1 MVIKTNDIEGPM
13 GDRWTISTENNVGHV
28 LGEAT
33 HALGSVLCEMEIWLI
48 WSSQA
53 ARQGTTV
60 SLFCLTVLYS
70 PSCPNTSF
78 MHRSE
83 RPCGQW
89 AVG

>member
-1 MVIKTNDIEGPM
+1 M
-13 GDRWTISTENNVGHV
+13 
-28 LGEAT
+28 LGKAT

-83 RPCGQW
+83 RPCGHRSVTTR
-89 AVG
+89 AAFSISAFTLKNLLRHC